1 MTVKIMKIAIVTPKS
16 KTGERGGAEN
26 LYNGLVQ
33 ALNNAGHT
41 AVQVDVV
48 VDESSFEG
56 ILEAYCNCYYMN
68 LDEYDLVIS
77 TKSPTYM
84 VRHRNHISYLLH
96 TIRVFYDMFD
106 KDHAPQDKNKQ
117 KQRKLIHLF
126 DKYGLDPH
134 RIKKHFTIGH
144 TVSNRLKNVDHFWD
158 DLNFEVI
165 YPAPLIN
172 NFLDPKNGE
181 FILLPGR
188 LHRWKRIDL
197 LIKAMQHVNGDKKLL
212 LAGRGED
219 ADYFKKLVKDLG
231 LVERVEFLGEVTDQN
246 LLELYSKAIVVPF
259 IPVEEDFGYITIEA
273 FKSKK
278 PVITCLDSGEPANI
292 VKDGI
297 SGFIVEPDPVKIAEK
312 INYFIDNPD
321 EATKMGEN
329 GYNSVQNIT
338 WEDVVLRLLKDIE
351 IVPKENYSKISALI
365 TDMQPIDPAV
375 GGGRLRLKGLYSNL
389 GDNINSLYIGTYDW
403 KGPKKREINISSSLK
418 EVDIPLNEE
427 HFKLNEYINKLL
439 PDKTL
444 IDSLFPLFAEASS
457 DFITTVRQEAKKAD
471 VIIISHPWLYPSL
484 KTEVNLRNKLLIYD
498 SHNCEAILRQQI
510 LGTSPFANC
519 IVNMVKFIEKELCE
533 ECDFILAC
541 SEIDKDKFEE
551 LYGVNPE
558 KIEIFPNG
566 VDANSIQPVDD
577 TSRANYKTQLKLTQK
592 TAIFIGSEYPPNVE
606 AGNYIIDTLAV
617 ECPEVTFLIV
627 GGVGNKLNAQERK
640 NVKICGM
647 VSDEDKKRLLLAS
660 DLAINPM
667 MHGSGTNIKMF
678 DFLAAGLPTI
688 STPIG
693 ARGIENKGSFIV
705 TDLSGFSYNIHE
717 IFNDEEL
724 YRKLST
730 DGRNLVE
737 RCYDWNQISKKLGI
751 FISANYKMNL

>member
-1 MTVKIMKIAIVTPKS
+1 MKIAVVTPKI
-16 KTGERGGAEN
+16 KTGVSGGAEN
-26 LYNGLVQ
+26 LYTGLVK

-56 ILEAYCNCYYMN
+56 ILEAYCDCYY
-68 LDEYDLVIS
+68 LDLDDYDLVIS
-77 TKSPTYM
+77 TKAPTYM

-106 KDHAPQDKNKQ
+106 NSPQDKNKQ
-117 KQRKLIHLF
+117 QQKKLIYSF

-144 TVSNRLKNVDHFWD
+144 AVSKRMKNVDQFWENI
-158 DLNFEVI
+158 NFEII
-165 YPAPLIN
+165 YPAPLIT
-172 NFLDPKNGE
+172 NFLAPQKGE
-181 FILLPGR
+181 FIFLPGR

-219 ADYFKKLVKDLG
+219 ADNLKKLVKDLG
-231 LVERVEFLGEVTDQN
+231 LDERVEFLGSVSDKN

-259 IPVEEDFGYITIEA
+259 LPVEEDFGYITIEA

-278 PVITCLDSGEPANI
+278 PVITCIDSGEPANI
-292 VKDGI
+292 LKDNI

-321 EATKMGEN
+321 EAAKMGEN

-338 WEDVVLRLLKDIE
+338 WEDVVLRLLKDVK
-351 IVPKENYSKISALI
+351 IVPKENNSKISVLI

-389 GDNINSLYIGTYDW
+389 GDNINPLYIGTYDW
-403 KGPKKREINISSSLK
+403 RGPKKREINISSSLK
-418 EVDIPLNEE
+418 EVDVPLNEE
-427 HFKLNEYINKLL
+427 HFKLNEHINKLL
-439 PDKTL
+439 PDKTI
-444 IDSLFPLFAEASS
+444 IDSLFPLLAESS
-457 DFITTVRQEAKKAD
+457 PDFIKTVRQEAEKTD

-484 KTEVNLRNKLLIYD
+484 KTEVNLSNKLLIYD

-510 LGTSPFANC
+510 LGTSPFAKC
-519 IVNMVKFIEKELCE
+519 IVNMVKFIERELCE

-541 SEIDKDKFEE
+541 SEMDKVQFEE
-551 LYGVNPE
+551 LYCINPG

-577 TSRANYKTQLKLTQK
+577 TSRENHKNQLKLTQK

-606 AGNYIIDTLAV
+606 AGNYIIETLAV

-627 GGVGNKLNAQERK
+627 GGVGNKLNAQGKK
-640 NVKICGM
+640 NIRICGM
-647 VSDEDKKRLLLAS
+647 VSEEDKKRLLLAS
-660 DLAINPM
+660 DIAINPM

-693 ARGIENKGSFIV
+693 ARGIGNKGSFIV
-705 TDLSGFSYNIHE
+705 TDLANFSYNIHE
-717 IFNDEEL
+717 ILNNEEL
-724 YRKLST
+724 RRKLST
-730 DGRNLVE
+730 ESRTLVE
-737 RCYDWNQISKKLGI
+737 RCYDWNQISKKLGS
-751 FISANYKMNL
+751 FISTNYKMSL